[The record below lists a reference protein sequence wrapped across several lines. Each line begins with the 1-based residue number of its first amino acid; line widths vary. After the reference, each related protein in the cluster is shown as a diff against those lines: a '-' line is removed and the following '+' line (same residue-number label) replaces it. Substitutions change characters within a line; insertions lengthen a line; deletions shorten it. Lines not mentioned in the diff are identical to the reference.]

1 MDISDIIKSTQ
12 EQASAAWIDYLNQL
26 RIDDLV
32 SALSK
37 QDDNLAAAVTELTQA
52 KLTIVAE
59 IIERNRGGI
68 KGAHGFIA
76 EASVTSFGNAEK
88 LIDGLKSCYEWVNDN
103 GPTDMVRD
111 GVNIQQKFVQGD
123 NLWGLTKVQEHLQK
137 YPDFIKQGG
146 KYQIPADFYEKV
158 KTLLDMSPE
167 EANRLQSGNGDGFT
181 YTQWKKVQDFFQSSG
196 VSPND
201 IEPASLDYADVQV
214 NATDHTF
221 ANERDKIQ
229 EMDQRNR
236 DRAYEASKPTMQ
248 EAAKA
253 AGVSAAL
260 EGGTAFCI
268 AVYKKLKAGKKIS
281 EFTAEDWKELGVDT
295 AKGAGTGGIR
305 GVAIYGMTNFT
316 ATPAAIASACVTAA
330 IGMAAQSQKLRAGEI
345 TEDDFVNSSEV
356 LCLDV
361 SVSAVASLIG
371 QTVIPIPVL
380 GAVIGNVA
388 GMFMYGMAKDHL
400 SEKEQTITER
410 FLTEM
415 QTLDQILEFKYQK
428 FIEFLRKEFAKYKSV
443 LELAFDPQANI
454 AFANSITLAELVGVS
469 DEKILREKS
478 NIDTY
483 FLN

>member
-1 MDISDIIKSTQ
+1 M
-12 EQASAAWIDYLNQL
+12 
-26 RIDDLV
+26 
-32 SALSK
+32 
-37 QDDNLAAAVTELTQA
+37 
-52 KLTIVAE
+52 
-59 IIERNRGGI
+59 
-68 KGAHGFIA
+68 
-76 EASVTSFGNAEK
+76 
-88 LIDGLKSCYEWVNDN
+88 
-103 GPTDMVRD
+103 
-111 GVNIQQKFVQGD
+111 
-123 NLWGLTKVQEHLQK
+123 WGLTRVQEHLQK

-146 KYQIPADFYEKV
+146 KYQIPADFYDKV
-158 KTLLDMSPE
+158 KTLLDMSLE
-167 EANRLQSGNGDGFT
+167 EASRLQSGNGDGFT
-181 YTQWKKVQDFFQSSG
+181 YTQWKKVQDFFQNSG

-253 AGVSAAL
+253 AGASAAL

-388 GMFMYGMAKDHL
+388 GMFMYGIAKDHL

-415 QTLDQILEFKYQK
+415 QTLDQVLEFKYQK

-469 DEKILREKS
+469 DEKILRKKS

>member
-1 MDISDIIKSTQ
+1 LKR
-12 EQASAAWIDYLNQL
+12 LL
-26 RIDDLV
+26 
-32 SALSK
+32 ALSRISQLTRK
-37 QDDNLAAAVTELTQA
+37 QDE
-52 KLTIVAE
+52 
-59 IIERNRGGI
+59 
-68 KGAHGFIA
+68 
-76 EASVTSFGNAEK
+76 
-88 LIDGLKSCYEWVNDN
+88 
-103 GPTDMVRD
+103 
-111 GVNIQQKFVQGD
+111 
-123 NLWGLTKVQEHLQK
+123 QEHRKDFRKLQK
-137 YPDFIKQGG
+137 RVHFALECVDQANLYG
-146 KYQIPADFYEKV
+146 KYKKHRKNDRSFSFHVSSICGLRFV
-158 KTLLDMSPE
+158 SC
-167 EANRLQSGNGDGFT
+167 FT
-181 YTQWKKVQDFFQSSG
+181 AIL
-196 VSPND
+196 P
-201 IEPASLDYADVQV
+201 YADVQV

-305 GVAIYGMTNFT
+305 GAAIYGMTNFT

-388 GMFMYGMAKDHL
+388 GMFMYGIAKDHL

-415 QTLDQILEFKYQK
+415 HTLDQVLEFKYQK
-428 FIEFLRKEFAKYKSV
+428 FIELLRKEFAKYKSI